1 MAFVGT
7 AAVYELGKE
16 KMKSTLLAAAGIL
29 LSLGWAGHVYPQGDY
44 PNKPIRFIVPFPP
57 GGGTDIVSR
66 LVTNKMTETLG
77 WKFVVDN
84 RSGAGGSLGME
95 VAAKAAPDGYTL
107 VMGQTSNLAINPSL
121 YAKLQYDPLKDFA
134 PVSLVSM
141 IPIAIMVAAK
151 APYKSLSDLVSAAKA
166 KPDQVTYAST
176 GNGTVGHLTGEL
188 IQRVAAVKFIHVP
201 YKGASQA
208 FPDLIGGRVDFFL
221 ASLESALPQIKAGTI
236 RAVAVTSAQRAPA
249 LPDVPTV
256 AESGYKGFE
265 ANTWTGVLVVAGTPK
280 PIIARLSTEIT
291 RILNLPDM
299 RARLATGGPPVQ
311 TGPAAFAA
319 LLEADSEKWRRIVK
333 EAGVKV
339 E

>member
-1 MAFVGT
+1 MRRALRV
-7 AAVYELGKE
+7 
-16 KMKSTLLAAAGIL
+16 AAGVL
-29 LSLGWAGHVYPQGDY
+29 LSLGWASHVLAQGDY

-66 LVTNKMTETLG
+66 LVAGKMTETLG
-77 WKFVVDN
+77 WRIVADN
-84 RSGAGGSLGME
+84 RSGAGGSVGME
-95 VAAKAAPDGYTL
+95 VAAKSAPDGYTL

-121 YAKLQYDPLKDFA
+121 YSKLGYDPLKDFA

-141 IPIAIMVAAK
+141 IPVTVMVAAK
-151 APYKSLSDLVSAAKA
+151 APYKSLADLVSAAKA

-176 GNGTVGHLTGEL
+176 GSGTVGHLTGEML
-188 IQRVAAVKFIHVP
+188 QRAAAVKLIHVP

-208 FPDLIGGRVDFFL
+208 FPDLIGGRVSFFL
-221 ASLESALPQIKAGTI
+221 ASLESAIPQIKAGTI
-236 RAVAVTSAQRAPA
+236 RALAVTSAQRAPA

-265 ANTWTGVLVVAGTPK
+265 ANTWTGVLVAARTPK
-280 PIIARLSTEIT
+280 PIIARLSAEIT
-291 RILNLPDM
+291 RILDLPDM
-299 RARLATGGPPVQ
+299 RERLATGGPPVQ
-311 TGPAAFAA
+311 TGPQAFAA
-319 LLEADSEKWRRIVK
+319 LLKADTEKWSRIVK